1 MNSKIKTDIII
12 TVILFLVIIL
22 TDISLRKAY
31 KAEKVKGD
39 VKAQIGASEKWI
51 DVKDG
56 MELNANTII
65 STGKNSSLQ
74 IANSDTKFTLKENSV
89 LSVSDIKKMS
99 LDDLIL
105 ALAMEDMINAPKKNE
120 KTNSENTAVY
130 GSEEK
135 GDKKL
140 AVSDDNFGMKRLNG
154 AMQLSE
160 NGFKESAIV
169 AAKET
174 YRKYPESKNN
184 AAMRI
189 FFADNLNDLGLYEE
203 AYNEFNSIKNLSL
216 SDQQKKEVDDKLSF
230 LSKKL
235 ISVK

>member
-1 MNSKIKTDIII
+1 MKSKIKTDIII

-22 TDISLRKAY
+22 TDITFAQAY

-105 ALAMEDMINAPKKNE
+105 ALAMEDMINAPKK
-120 KTNSENTAVY
+120 K
-130 GSEEK
+130 
-135 GDKKL
+135 
-140 AVSDDNFGMKRLNG
+140 
-154 AMQLSE
+154 
-160 NGFKESAIV
+160 
-169 AAKET
+169 
-174 YRKYPESKNN
+174 
-184 AAMRI
+184 
-189 FFADNLNDLGLYEE
+189 
-203 AYNEFNSIKNLSL
+203 
-216 SDQQKKEVDDKLSF
+216 
-230 LSKKL
+230 
-235 ISVK
+235 

>member
-1 MNSKIKTDIII
+1 MNPKLKTDAII
-12 TVILFLVIIL
+12 TVILFIVIIL
-22 TDISLRKAY
+22 TDITFAQSY

-39 VKAQIGASEKWI
+39 VKVQIGANENWF

-56 MELNANTII
+56 MELNANTIL

-74 IANSDTKFTLKENSV
+74 ISNGDTKFSLKENSV
-89 LSVSDIKKMS
+89 LSVSDIKKMT
-99 LDDLIL
+99 LDELIL
-105 ALAMEDMINAPKKNE
+105 ALAMEDMINAPKKND

-140 AVSDDNFGMKRLNG
+140 VIPDDDFGMKRLNG

-160 NGFKESAIV
+160 NGFEESAV
-169 AAKET
+169 VTAKET
-174 YRKYPESKNN
+174 YRKYPTSKINSS
-184 AAMRI
+184 MRI
-189 FFADNLNDLGLYEE
+189 YFANNLSGLGLYEE
-203 AYNEFNSIKNLSL
+203 AYNEFNSIKSLSL

-235 ISVK
+235 ISVQ

>member
-1 MNSKIKTDIII
+1 MNSKIKIDWLI
-12 TVILFLVIIL
+12 TVILILFIIL
-22 TDISLRKAY
+22 TNISFAQTY
-31 KAEKVKGD
+31 KVEKVKGD
-39 VKAQIGASEKWI
+39 VKAQIGASEKWL

-56 MELNANTII
+56 MELNANAIL

-74 IANSDTKFTLKENSV
+74 IVNSDTKFVLKENSV

-105 ALAMEDMINAPKKNE
+105 ALAMEDMINAPKKEE

-140 AVSDDNFGMKRLNG
+140 TVSDDNFGMKRLNG

-203 AYNEFNSIKNLSL
+203 AYNEFNSIKSLSL
-216 SDQQKKEVDDKLSF
+216 SAPQKKEVDDKLSF

-235 ISVK
+235 ISVQ